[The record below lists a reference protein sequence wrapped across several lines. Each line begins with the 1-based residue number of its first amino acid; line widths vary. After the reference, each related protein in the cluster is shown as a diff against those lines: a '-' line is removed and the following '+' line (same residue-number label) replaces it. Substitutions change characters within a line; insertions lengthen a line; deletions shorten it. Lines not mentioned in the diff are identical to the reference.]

1 MIPLTN
7 LKSNSKLSI
16 ETGDTMYER
25 EALTTIENI
34 NDTFKVLLIT
44 GPRQVG
50 KTTLLLSVKPSSM
63 EYVTLDDKVLREQA
77 INDPKL
83 FLEEHPAPL
92 LIDEAQYAPNLFSY
106 IKINV
111 DKSDKNG
118 MYWLTGSQQF
128 HLMKNVSESLAGRV
142 GIVNL
147 NSFTYSEIVRN
158 TNKLLFNPTNLVK
171 ADKIDINSLFEIIYK
186 GGMPELYK
194 NEKISREIYFQGYID
209 TYISRDVRELT
220 EVGNVDAFK
229 KFIVS
234 IASRTGEQLN
244 YTALANDAGISV
256 PTAKSWVSILTSS
269 GLVYLLE
276 PYMSS
281 ELKRIT
287 HVPKIIFMDT
297 GLASYL
303 AGWESAKELQLSSN
317 AGHYLET
324 YVISEIV
331 KSYNSRGIRPN
342 LSYYRDKEKNEID
355 LIIYNNNKL
364 YPFEIKKT
372 ASPTLAMIKNF
383 KCLEK
388 TTKEIGTGGIICCYD
403 TLMHLDEKNYIVPIS
418 SVINAKE

>member
-1 MIPLTN
+1 
-7 LKSNSKLSI
+7 
-16 ETGDTMYER
+16 MYKR
-25 EALTTIENI
+25 EALEVIKNI
-34 NDTFKVLLIT
+34 NETFKVLLVT

-50 KTTLLLSVKPSSM
+50 KTTLLLSIKPDNM
-63 EYVTLDDKVLREQA
+63 EYVTLDDEILRNQA

-111 DKSDKNG
+111 DKEQKNG

-147 NSFTYSEIVRN
+147 NSFTYSEINRN
-158 TNKLLFNPTNLVK
+158 ESKVLFEPTDLQK
-171 ADKIDINSLFEIIYK
+171 SDKIDVNRLFEIIYK

-194 NEKISREIYFQGYID
+194 NEKINREIYFQGYID
-209 TYISRDVRELT
+209 TYITRDVRQLT
-220 EVGNVDAFK
+220 EIGNSASFK

-234 IASRTGEQLN
+234 VASRTGEQLN
-244 YTALANDAGISV
+244 YSSLAQDAGITV
-256 PTAKSWVSILTSS
+256 PTAKAWLSILTAS

-287 HVPKIIFMDT
+287 HIPKIVFMDT
-297 GLASYL
+297 GLACFL
-303 AGWESAKELQLSSN
+303 AGWESARELQLSSN

-331 KSYNSRGIRPN
+331 KSYNARGIRPN

-355 LIIYNNNKL
+355 LIIYKNNKL

-372 ASPTLAMIKNF
+372 ASPNISMIKHF
-383 KCLEK
+383 KQLEK
-388 TTKEIGTGGIICCYD
+388 SKKEIGTGGIICLYD
-403 TLMHLDEKNYIVPIS
+403 ELMHLDEKNYIIPIS
-418 SVINAKE
+418 SVINVKK